1 MNITSATFI
10 ASYPREKMCP
20 PGNVPEFAFIGRSNV
35 GKSSLINMLTARKNL
50 AKVSGTPGKTRLLNF
65 FLINDSWHLV
75 DLPGYGFARVSKK
88 EQENL
93 TTMINGYLMNRQQL
107 ALAFVLIDSNLPPK
121 RIDLDFINNLGEQG
135 IPFVILFTKC
145 DRVSKPTLDQHIEM
159 FMKELSQDWEEL
171 PLYFITSS
179 QYRLGRDEVLG
190 YIDEVILQ
198 SSGE

>member
-1 MNITSATFI
+1 
-10 ASYPREKMCP
+10 MCP